1 MEAHDDGSRI
11 GGDWFALKFK
21 ARFLLIAALAVG
33 IGFASPSVAQSPKAF
48 NQVIKRTPAAAKA
61 YAQLQL
67 HKYGWNSPYQWK
79 CLVTVW
85 TNESNWRPQAINKTP
100 VKLKVNGT
108 WVAYYAGGI
117 PQRLGLSPQASVS
130 TQVDVGLRYIRDRYT
145 TPCKSLRFWR
155 IHYWY

>member
-21 ARFLLIAALAVG
+21 ARFLTVAAVAVG

-48 NQVIKRTPAAAKA
+48 DQVIKRTPAAAKA

-85 TNESNWRPQAINKTP
+85 TNESNWRPQSFNKIP
-100 VKLKVNGT
+100 VRVKVNGKIIK
-108 WVAYYAGGI
+108 YHAGGI
-117 PQRLGLSPQASVS
+117 PQILGLSPKVKVS
-130 TQVDVGLRYIRDRYT
+130 TQVNLGLKYIHARYGS
-145 TPCKSLRFWR
+145 PCAALRFWNR
-155 IHYWY
+155 HYWY